1 MLDRIKIVLVGITHP
16 GNIGATARAMK
27 TMGLSQ
33 LALVQPK
40 QFPCAEATAR
50 ATGADDVLAHAQLF
64 DSFTASIQDCHLI
77 LGTSAR
83 QRSIAWPVLTPR
95 ACAEQTLAIPNSK
108 VAIVFGREHSG
119 LTNQELDQCHAMVQI
134 PTSQSFGSLNVAAAV
149 QIIAYELRMKSEEL
163 QITTEGNLKKKSLT
177 ARVIPA
183 SAAAIAQFY
192 QHLEQTLIDIGFLDP
207 LKPRRLMRRLHRL
220 FNRTQLIDS
229 EVNILRGILTAA
241 QEQCR
246 RHKP

>member
-1 MLDRIKIVLVGITHP
+1 VLEQIKIVLVGITHP

-33 LALVQPK
+33 LVLVQPK

-64 DSFTASIQDCHLI
+64 DNFTASIQDCHLI

-83 QRSIAWPVLTPR
+83 PRSIAWPVLTPR
-95 ACAEQTLAIPNSK
+95 AGAQQALTQLGSQ
-108 VAIVFGREHSG
+108 VAIVFGRESSG
-119 LTNQELDQCHAMVQI
+119 LTNQELDQCHAMIQI
-134 PTSQSFGSLNVAAAV
+134 PTNQAFGSLNVAAAV

-163 QITTEGNLKKKSLT
+163 QLITDQGLRTKLLNP
-177 ARVIPA
+177 VVQPA
-183 SAAAIAQFY
+183 SAAAMVQFY

-207 LKPRRLMRRLHRL
+207 HKPRRLMRRLHRL
-220 FNRTQLIDS
+220 FNRIQLIDS

-241 QEQCR
+241 QQQSQR
-246 RHKP
+246 YKD

>member
-1 MLDRIKIVLVGITHP
+1 MLEQIKIVLVGITHP

-64 DSFTASIQDCHLI
+64 DSFTASIQDCHLV

-95 ACAEQTLAIPNSK
+95 VGAEQALTLPHSQI
-108 VAIVFGREHSG
+108 AIVFGRESSG
-119 LTNQELDQCHAMVQI
+119 LTNQELDQCHAMIQI
-134 PTSQSFGSLNVAAAV
+134 PTNQAFSSLNVAAAV
-149 QIIAYELRMKSEEL
+149 QIIAYELRIKSEEL
-163 QITTEGNLKKKSLT
+163 QLTTDKDLRKKLLNQ
-177 ARVIPA
+177 AFEPA
-183 SAAAIAQFY
+183 SAATIAQFY

-207 LKPRRLMRRLHRL
+207 HKPRRLMRRLHRL

-241 QEQCR
+241 QQQSQR
-246 RHKP
+246 YKN

>member
-1 MLDRIKIVLVGITHP
+1 MLEQIKIVLVGITHP

-33 LALVQPK
+33 LALVQPR

-64 DSFTASIQDCHLI
+64 DNFTASIQDCHLV

-95 ACAEQTLAIPNSK
+95 AGAQQALTQLGNQ
-108 VAIVFGREHSG
+108 VAMVFGRESSG
-119 LTNQELDQCHAMVQI
+119 LTNQELDQCHAMIQI
-134 PTSQSFGSLNVAAAV
+134 PTNQAFGSLNVAAAV

-163 QITTEGNLKKKSLT
+163 QLITDPDSSKKPLNL
-177 ARVIPA
+177 VIQPA
-183 SAAAIAQFY
+183 SAAAMVQFY

-207 LKPRRLMRRLHRL
+207 YKPRRLMRRLHRL
-220 FNRTQLIDS
+220 FNRIQLIDS

-241 QEQCR
+241 QQQSQ
-246 RHKP
+246 RHKD

>member
-1 MLDRIKIVLVGITHP
+1 MFDQIKIVLVGITHP
-16 GNIGATARAMK
+16 GNIGAAARAMK

-64 DSFTASIQDCHLI
+64 DNFTASIQDCHLI

-95 ACAEQTLAIPNSK
+95 ACAEQTLTIPHSK
-108 VAIVFGREHSG
+108 VAIIFGREHSG

-163 QITTEGNLKKKSLT
+163 QVTPEGNLKKNSL
-177 ARVIPA
+177 VIPA
-183 SAAAIAQFY
+183 SAAAMTQFY